1 MGSFEWINTWGITP
15 SILSL
20 SSFSKP
26 FMTDV
31 TIMRAATPIV
41 KPITAIIEVKDTKA
55 PLLDL
60 KYFRPREAASLNITL
75 VVILGRLQYYP
86 YMEVL

>member
-1 MGSFEWINTWGITP
+1 
-15 SILSL
+15 
-20 SSFSKP
+20 
-26 FMTDV
+26 MTDV

-60 KYFRPREAASLNITL
+60 KYFRPREAESLTL
-75 VVILGRLQYYP
+75 L
-86 YMEVL
+86 

>member
-1 MGSFEWINTWGITP
+1 
-15 SILSL
+15 
-20 SSFSKP
+20 
-26 FMTDV
+26 MTDV

-60 KYFRPREAASLNITL
+60 KYFRPREAESFNITL
-75 VVILGRLQYYP
+75 IVFLGRLQYYP